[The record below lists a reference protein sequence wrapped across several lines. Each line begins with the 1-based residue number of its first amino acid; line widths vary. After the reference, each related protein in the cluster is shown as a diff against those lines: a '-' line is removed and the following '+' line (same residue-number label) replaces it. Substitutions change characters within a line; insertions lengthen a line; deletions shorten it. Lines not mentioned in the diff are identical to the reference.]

1 MSTRRYFATTSKG
14 LETVLSEE
22 VRALGGETIAVTTGG
37 VSFSGDTGLGYRANL
52 WLRTAHRVLLFLSE
66 FPAATP
72 EELYRGVKAVPWP
85 EIFPVGKTIAVDATV
100 RDGRI
105 THSRYA
111 AQKAKDAVADR
122 FREKLGGRPDVDVH
136 APDVRINVRIV
147 RDACTL
153 SLDLSGE
160 SLNRRGYRDDP
171 EEASLRETLAAGMV
185 LLTGWDGRSPL
196 VDPTCGAGTIPI
208 EAALIATNTAPGLIG
223 RTYGFQHLSGYDRAL
238 WEALQEEAR
247 GKVRRSGIARVEG
260 SDLSATAIRHAR
272 RNARR
277 AQFAD
282 QVAFV
287 TRNIRDF
294 SPEGPPGIILCNPPY
309 GFRMRTGAEAE
320 SFYRAL
326 GEAFKKRC
334 KGWTAYVLSGNPDM
348 TRHIGLK
355 ASRRFPLMN
364 GPIDCRLLKYEMY

>member
-1 MSTRRYFATTSKG
+1 MGAHRYFATTSKG

-22 VRALGGETIAVTTGG
+22 IRALGGETIAVATGG

-72 EELYRGVKAVPWP
+72 EELYQGVKAVPWP

-100 RDGRI
+100 RDSGI

-122 FREKLGGRPDVDVH
+122 FREKLGNRPDVDVH

-160 SLNRRGYRDDP
+160 SLNRRGYRGDP

-185 LLTGWDGRSPL
+185 LLTGWDCRSPL

-223 RTYGFQHLSGYDRAL
+223 RTYGFQHLSEYDRAP
-238 WEALQEEAR
+238 WEALQDEAR
-247 GKVRRSGIARVEG
+247 RKVLRSGIPRIEG
-260 SDLSATAIRHAR
+260 SDLSGTAVRNAR
-272 RNARR
+272 KNARR
-277 AQFAD
+277 AGVSEI
-282 QVAFV
+282 VAFHEKG
-287 TRNIRDF
+287 IRGF
-294 SPEGPPGIILCNPPY
+294 APEGPPGIILCNPPY
-309 GFRMRTGAEAE
+309 GVRMRKGAEAE
-320 SFYRAL
+320 PFYRAL

-334 KGWTAYVLSGNPDM
+334 KGWTAYILSGNPDV

-364 GPIDCRLLKYEMY
+364 GPIDCRLLKYELY